1 MEAAVHNEEWMEAQ
15 ITRKENEFFQQ
26 IIDCQSPE
34 SVEAALT
41 FAAYINT
48 LGLTPENYPVFLRML
63 EIENRWVVDALIGE
77 MDPFELLTTVQPN
90 HHIVSRIFAMMT
102 RWNRGGIYSKNLSV
116 ILGVLKAN
124 FTSPEDGFRIYPL
137 SISDINGMGK
147 HLDKSKSQDDPL
159 NRAILNI
166 LDSISHLKAD
176 PDSPTKEKI
185 ALQASAIRN
194 AFFDD
199 RKSMEEVIPA
209 VLLEPESKRKPEST
223 PRKRATIDAIK
234 KKEKDEKAKAKAK
247 AK

>member
-1 MEAAVHNEEWMEAQ
+1 MDAPVHNEAWMEAQ
-15 ITRKENEFFQQ
+15 VTRKENEFFQQ
-26 IIDCQSPE
+26 IIECESPE
-34 SVEAALT
+34 AIEAALT

-63 EIENRWVVDALIGE
+63 EIENHWVVDALIGK

-90 HHIVSRIFAMMT
+90 KYIVSRIFSMMT

-137 SISDINGMGK
+137 TIADVNGMGK

-166 LDSISHLKAD
+166 LDSVSHLNAD
-176 PDSPTKEKI
+176 PDNPSKEEI
-185 ALQASAIRN
+185 ALHASAIRN

-199 RKSMEEVIPA
+199 RKAMDEVIPP
-209 VLLEPESKRKPEST
+209 VLLAPESKRRSEVS
-223 PRKRATIDAIK
+223 PRKRMTIDAITK
-234 KKEKDEKAKAKAK
+234 IEKEAKAKAKAK